1 MLEAHPG
8 DFQDL
13 SVQLYRPYRLPLG
26 LWHSPL
32 SRHSQVSGQHA
43 EPDAEEQAFS
53 VPGAA
58 LPLG

>member
-1 MLEAHPG
+1 MFEAQPG
-8 DFQDL
+8 DFQSL

-32 SRHSQVSGQHA
+32 SRHSQVSGQQA
-43 EPDAEEQAFS
+43 EPDADEHGFS
-53 VPGAA
+53 VLGAA